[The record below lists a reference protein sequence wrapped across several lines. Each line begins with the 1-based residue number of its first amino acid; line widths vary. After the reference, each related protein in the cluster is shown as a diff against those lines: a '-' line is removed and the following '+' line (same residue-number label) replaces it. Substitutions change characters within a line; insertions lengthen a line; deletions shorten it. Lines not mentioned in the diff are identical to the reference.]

1 MRLREALDLCTDSH
15 VDEWVLL
22 PGNRPA
28 TAMVAGLFDPGMKE
42 SQLRPLAGHSI
53 GVYEPDARLSVVW
66 PVPEDD
72 EHGRP
77 QRGDELPEWLEQAP
91 HDWKSARS
99 GWAVIL
105 LSGTPIW
112 QSFIWYLDW
121 GSSVGGYV
129 PHFEPVFAEDPMSSE
144 IERWEVSAWAVGLAG
159 LINGLRPTDEFHR
172 VNPTSSLVPNPS
184 SLHPIDAARQF

>member
-1 MRLREALDLCTDSH
+1 MQLREALDLCTDGH
-15 VDEWVLL
+15 VDDWVRL
-22 PGNRPA
+22 PGSRPA
-28 TAMVAGLFDPGMKE
+28 TSMVAGLFDPGMKE
-42 SQLRPLAGHSI
+42 PDLRPLVGHSI
-53 GVYEPDARLSVVW
+53 GVYEPDPRLSLVW

-72 EHGRP
+72 EHDRR
-77 QRGDELPEWLEQAP
+77 RGDELPEWLEQAP

-99 GWAVIL
+99 GWAVVL

-121 GSSVGGYV
+121 GSGVGGYV
-129 PHFEPVFAEDPMSSE
+129 PHFEPVFAEDSTSPE
-144 IERWEVSAWAVGLAG
+144 IERWETSAWATGLAG
-159 LINGLRPTDEFHR
+159 LINWLASNDEFHR